1 MSKKDIR
8 RRVNLSFKQTDET
21 ENLIYNILKTKNR
34 KASQYVIQAVLF
46 FEQNKGMVRSSYL
59 ISDEERNNDTNKF
72 NFVSEKKEEEKTT
85 KMATNK
91 DIYLKPS
98 EEDRSITIDTVSSEP
113 EDGDLDIFSAM
124 GGLWMG

>member
-46 FEQNKGMVRSSYL
+46 FEQNKGLFHSSYL
-59 ISDEERNNDTNKF
+59 VSDREGNNDTDKF
-72 NFVSEKKEEEKTT
+72 NFVSEQKEEEKTT
-85 KMATNK
+85 KLTA
-91 DIYLKPS
+91 DREIHLKPS
-98 EEDRSITIDTVSSEP
+98 EEDKSITIDTVSSEP
-113 EDGDLDIFSAM
+113 EDGDLDIYSAM